1 MVEYVVKPDIISSS
15 CQLSRLAEV
24 PHTLLSK
31 HYRQSIMP
39 GIKSKMDSAVPD
51 QTDSSG
57 DRQDESTNRKQD
69 TEAQNPLKAKSQRLT
84 TKKRP
89 GPYSCVKVLPKSQVI
104 DDPYVNG
111 AGSGSGSLTLCYENN
126 IKHTIPYNYSIRE
139 CQTIDIPLQFQEMAF
154 ERLELAHGEFVL
166 YSRKNGS
173 GRAKTVE
180 SISGYREYSAED
192 IGFSVVKSV
201 KILGKVSFAPVK
213 VHKGRLYFSVIIR
226 HRD

>member
-1 MVEYVVKPDIISSS
+1 
-15 CQLSRLAEV
+15 
-24 PHTLLSK
+24 
-31 HYRQSIMP
+31 MP

-89 GPYSCVKVLPKSQVI
+89 GPYSCVKVLLKSQVI

-126 IKHTIPYNYSIRE
+126 IKHTIPYNYIFYSGMPDDRHSPAVPGDGIR
-139 CQTIDIPLQFQEMAF
+139 QTRAGSRRICPLQQKEW
-154 ERLELAHGEFVL
+154 EW
-166 YSRKNGS
+166 
-173 GRAKTVE
+173 
-180 SISGYREYSAED
+180 
-192 IGFSVVKSV
+192 
-201 KILGKVSFAPVK
+201 
-213 VHKGRLYFSVIIR
+213 KGQACGVNLRV
-226 HRD
+226 